1 MGKKNKGKPVSYKP
15 NSGLIMQ
22 SKQQASTAAAG
33 TKRSHASAFPTSSGK
48 TASVSKEAGTS
59 GAAGSLAEKLL
70 LSKRLKKAEDKRVAS
85 EDSEEIDKRCK
96 ISITDEMFEAAK
108 LMRNGVSHVKDLDM
122 KVLTKTSA

>member
-1 MGKKNKGKPVSYKP
+1 M
-15 NSGLIMQ
+15 
-22 SKQQASTAAAG
+22 
-33 TKRSHASAFPTSSGK
+33 
-48 TASVSKEAGTS
+48 
-59 GAAGSLAEKLL
+59 AEKLL

-122 KVLTKTSA
+122 KVLTKSSA